1 MGVKNVLL
9 SGFGAEISRFM
20 RNLQELNMKVGV
32 LVLPWDG
39 PIATLTGEKTIN
51 STIISL
57 IPKNSV
63 MPEFTQF
70 YKKLRKISNDV
81 YDNPLS
87 WQIIKSLYGVLVL
100 NDSTIDDTTARDGLQ
115 LSRNGLEYSVEE
127 FNHEKKVWEKLGMY
141 EDGEFSWPRSYQPED
156 TCTRCVCDNG
166 LWMDRTAWRW
176 ESWVTA
182 LATLAGL
189 GILCSLAILVFLCTQ
204 CGEVLEGAQASSFL
218 LLSATLLTFASMLPY
233 CFQPG
238 NIVCILRTL
247 APAGSLTFLVSIL
260 LSRSLL
266 LATSDTAGLPGHAS
280 GCLQVV
286 LLLLMLGVEISILG
300 LDSWQLRGKYFESET
315 CHHRSWGWLG
325 MLAWP
330 AILLM
335 VQTFL
340 SPGIWRS
347 RRNYKEGVLFSLSSV
362 AVTLVS
368 AAWVTVYIL
377 CAGLGFFFS

>member
-1 MGVKNVLL
+1 
-9 SGFGAEISRFM
+9 M
-20 RNLQELNMKVGV
+20 RNLNELNIRVGL

-39 PIATLTGEKTIN
+39 PLSNLVGEQMIN

-57 IPKNSV
+57 LPKNSV
-63 MPEFTQF
+63 MPEFNKF
-70 YKKLRKISNDV
+70 YKKFAEISEDV

-87 WQIIKSLYGVLVL
+87 WQLVKALYGVLVL
-100 NDSTIDDTTARDGLQ
+100 NDSTIDDTTARDGLGF
-115 LSRNGLEYSVEE
+115 SRDGLEYTVEE
-127 FNHEKKVWEKLGMY
+127 FNPEKRVWEKLGVY
-141 EDGEFSWPRSYQPED
+141 EEGEFSWPRSYQVQD
-156 TCTRCVCDNG
+156 ACTRCICENG
-166 LWMDRTAWRW
+166 LWKDGARWRW

-189 GILCSLAILVFLCTQ
+189 GILCSLAIFVFLCAQ
-204 CGEVLEGAQASSFL
+204 CGEVLEGAQSTSFL
-218 LLSATLLTFASMLPY
+218 LLSATVITCASMLPY

-238 NIVCILRTL
+238 NLTCILRTL

-280 GCLQVV
+280 GCLQVI
-286 LLLLMLGVEISILG
+286 LLLLMLGVEVSILG
-300 LDSWQLRGKYFESET
+300 LDSWHLRGNYLNLET

-330 AILLM
+330 GLLLL

-362 AVTLVS
+362 AVTIVS

-377 CAGLGFFFS
+377 CAGICYFVMYIYKV